1 MKPVVHYTSGEL
13 RLRVRKLFENPKAS
27 GRRVVIVAY
36 IGVDYAKFLPNP
48 RGIEIV
54 CSPTPGATSAEAVQK
69 LIAAGARVWFSDRL
83 HMKVYWAQKIGCL
96 ITSAN
101 LSDNALGMNGLKEMG
116 ILVDAAMVDIDR
128 LLKEAKPYP
137 AKKKLEWLRKEGEK
151 VKLAMAKAGR
161 RVLYDPKGYADWYT
175 DSPKVR
181 KAWKLVCWEGY
192 AKPAEAARE
201 FVSKNFDR
209 SGPWD
214 WFNVDKHQVRKGEWL
229 LGFTWTKGHARRLGW
244 LYVDRVVPV
253 RKLEHGAYEE
263 DFPFQAFQADEPI
276 RYDAPPFGLGHKF
289 ARALTKAIKKV
300 GVEKMGKSNYATPPR
315 ALLDALAQTKV

>member
-13 RLRVRKLFENPKAS
+13 RLRVRKLFKNPEAS

-36 IGVDYAKFLPNP
+36 IGDDYAKFLPNP

-69 LIAAGARVWFSDRL
+69 LIGAGAKVSFSDRL

-137 AKKKLEWLRKEGEK
+137 AKRKLAWLRKEGEK

-161 RVLYDPKGYADWYT
+161 RVLYDPKDTLIGT
-175 DSPKVR
+175 R
-181 KAWKLVCWEGY
+181 
-192 AKPAEAARE
+192 
-201 FVSKNFDR
+201 
-209 SGPWD
+209 
-214 WFNVDKHQVRKGEWL
+214 
-229 LGFTWTKGHARRLGW
+229 TARR
-244 LYVDRVVPV
+244 
-253 RKLEHGAYEE
+253 
-263 DFPFQAFQADEPI
+263 
-276 RYDAPPFGLGHKF
+276 FGSRG
-289 ARALTKAIKKV
+289 
-300 GVEKMGKSNYATPPR
+300 S
-315 ALLDALAQTKV
+315 

>member
-13 RLRVRKLFENPKAS
+13 RVRVRKLFQNPKAS
-27 GRRVVIVAY
+27 GRRIVIVAY

-83 HMKVYWAQKIGCL
+83 HMKVYWAEKIGCL

-161 RVLYDPKGYADWYT
+161 HVLYDPKGYADWYT
-175 DSPKVR
+175 DSPNIR
-181 KAWKLVCWEGY
+181 KAWKLVCWEGD

-214 WFNVDKHQVRKGEWL
+214 WLNVNKHQVRKGDWL
-229 LGFTWTKGHARRLGW
+229 LCFTWTKGQ
-244 LYVDRVVPV
+244 
-253 RKLEHGAYEE
+253 KLEHGAYEE
-263 DFPFQAFQADEPI
+263 DFPFQAFQAEEST

-289 ARALTKAIKKV
+289 ARALTIAIKKV

-315 ALLDALAQTKV
+315 ALLDALAQTKI